1 MFTMAKTASGGTRA
15 DDVQQHLRADI
26 LGGRRTPGERLKFP
40 ELCEQY
46 EVSAGVIREALTRLV
61 DQGLVRAQAHQGY
74 VVTPLS
80 HKELG
85 ELTVARMELESL
97 VFRLSVVEGDMSWE
111 GGAVAAHHVLER
123 APFAAEGDPS
133 QLSEEW
139 SGAHAAFHVVNADL
153 TRILLQELDRQR
165 LRGLRRRPNRGC
177 QGRRA
182 ALGRRLT
189 VGSQALERAVNLFLA
204 GQISANTRST
214 LERQSA
220 DPQIVQIKS
229 AATTQVNLGTIT
241 GLVLGT
247 PEFQQR

>member
-15 DDVQQHLRADI
+15 DDVQEHLRADI

-40 ELCEQY
+40 ELCEQH
-46 EVSAGVIREALTRLV
+46 EVSVGVVREALTRLV

-139 SGAHAAFHVVNADL
+139 SEAHAAFHVALLAGCGNRRLQEMAWKLRQEVELYRRWSVSLGQEPTRDIAGEHRALLDAALARDPELAAERLAEHIPHTARLPL
-153 TRILLQELDRQR
+153 TRAEDAHLYS
-165 LRGLRRRPNRGC
+165 
-177 QGRRA
+177 QGPAR
-182 ALGRRLT
+182 
-189 VGSQALERAVNLFLA
+189 
-204 GQISANTRST
+204 
-214 LERQSA
+214 
-220 DPQIVQIKS
+220 
-229 AATTQVNLGTIT
+229 
-241 GLVLGT
+241 
-247 PEFQQR
+247 

>member
-1 MFTMAKTASGGTRA
+1 MAKTASGGTRA
-15 DDVQQHLRADI
+15 DDVQEHLRADI

-40 ELCEQY
+40 ELCEQH
-46 EVSAGVIREALTRLV
+46 EVSVGVVREALTRLV

-139 SGAHAAFHVVNADL
+139 SGAHAAFHVALLAGCGN
-153 TRILLQELDRQR
+153 RRLQEMAGKLREEAELYRRWSVSFGQEPTRDIAGEHRRLLD
-165 LRGLRRRPNRGC
+165 
-177 QGRRA
+177 A
-182 ALGRRLT
+182 ALGRQPELAAERLADHISHT
-189 VGSQALERAVNLFLA
+189 ARLLISCAQDEHLYSSERA
-204 GQISANTRST
+204 S
-214 LERQSA
+214 
-220 DPQIVQIKS
+220 
-229 AATTQVNLGTIT
+229 
-241 GLVLGT
+241 
-247 PEFQQR
+247 